1 MAAGSREIEFG
12 DNPVQ
17 TVTLGGDDSIDL
29 IDIDSI
35 DGAGVTVAI
44 SGLDGG
50 DRVELANDV
59 ALTGG
64 VTINVESGAEQD
76 NPIILSLE
84 DVDITTNALTFGAD
98 IEAARIEATGDD
110 ASSIADLVLDNDDTE
125 LLELAGDQA
134 LTIVDVSV
142 ADSGAL
148 ETIDASQA
156 DGGVTIG
163 EYNTTT
169 SEFDDWVYFLS
180 VTDYD
185 GSSAADLL
193 GLDGVGASANI
204 DLAGG
209 DDILDL
215 GDSVS
220 TIILGGSV
228 VISAGSGADVVDLAH
243 AEIGNSAADT
253 LTVDLG
259 AADGAADKLV
269 VNEVTTGT
277 DNKLTVQNF
286 EAGVDTLDV
295 SANGTDFVV
304 IANGSASTS
313 VGVTDSDTTGTDVEL
328 QYGLNVVSEA
338 LSVDDLTVSADV
350 AAALAVDVSYA
361 ADGDDV
367 YVMVNNGTDAALY
380 MFADD
385 PTAGIAADGSE
396 ATLVAVFEGTPDM
409 TAIAD
414 SSTSFVDFA

>member
-1 MAAGSREIEFG
+1 MVVLTAAPMAVLTAGTDDGGSDDSGAAATFAEAGYTNDAGDPVTQPMLAAGPDYGSSTTPLTDDDMAAGSREIEFG

-35 DGAGVTVAI
+35 DDASGTVAI

-59 ALTGG
+59 ALTGD

-84 DVDITTNALTFGAD
+84 DVDVGTGTRLTFGAD

-110 ASSIADLVLDNDDTE
+110 ASSISNLVLDNDDTE

-134 LTIVDVSV
+134 LTIVGVSPS
-142 ADSGAL
+142 DSGAL

-169 SEFDDWVYFLS
+169 SEFDDGVFFPS

-220 TIILGGSV
+220 TIILDGSV

-243 AEIGNSAADT
+243 AVIANSAADT

-269 VNEVTTGT
+269 VNGVTAGT

-295 SANGTDFVV
+295 SANATGFVV
-304 IANGSASTS
+304 
-313 VGVTDSDTTGTDVEL
+313 
-328 QYGLNVVSEA
+328 
-338 LSVDDLTVSADV
+338 
-350 AAALAVDVSYA
+350 
-361 ADGDDV
+361 
-367 YVMVNNGTDAALY
+367 MC
-380 MFADD
+380 
-385 PTAGIAADGSE
+385 
-396 ATLVAVFEGTPDM
+396 
-409 TAIAD
+409 
-414 SSTSFVDFA
+414 